1 MTVGM
6 TGQQEDAMSVFRDA
20 EIQYL
25 GSQRLGRLATVGHD
39 GMPHVVPVT
48 FRYNPDADAI
58 DIGGHDFAK
67 RKKFRDVKRMG
78 LAALVVDD
86 VLPPGSPVP
95 SRCAAKRPPSTPAAR
110 PSWRG
115 STTRS
120 SRSHPAGSSH
130 GGWRTASRL
139 VRSVDPNL
147 NRQIRR
153 RSSAAP

>member
-1 MTVGM
+1 
-6 TGQQEDAMSVFRDA
+6 MSVFRDA

-48 FRYNPDADAI
+48 FRYNPDADTI
-58 DIGGHDFAK
+58 DIGGHDFAQ

-78 LAALVVDD
+78 MAALVVDD

-95 SRCAAKRPPSTPAAR
+95 SRCAAKRPPTTPAAR
-110 PSWRG
+110 PSTRG
-115 STTRS
+115 STIRS
-120 SRSHPAGSSH
+120 SRSHPAGSCH
-130 GGWRTASRL
+130 GGLGTASRL
-139 VRSVDPNL
+139 VRSVDPNP
-147 NRQIRR
+147 RQIRR